1 VFLAIISWGYSN
13 IDTSR
18 LYLLAP
24 LGYGNTL
31 EAIYYVRIIKN
42 IAFWPYKEIPS
53 SPNSRPPNDVGYSKT
68 HVLDLANVY
77 ILERCIKH

>member
-1 VFLAIISWGYSN
+1 MFFAIISWGYSN

-24 LGYGNTL
+24 LDYGNTL

-42 IAFWPYKEIPS
+42 IAFWPYQEIAL
-53 SPNSRPPNDVGYSKT
+53 SPIVSLSRM
-68 HVLDLANVY
+68 
-77 ILERCIKH
+77 